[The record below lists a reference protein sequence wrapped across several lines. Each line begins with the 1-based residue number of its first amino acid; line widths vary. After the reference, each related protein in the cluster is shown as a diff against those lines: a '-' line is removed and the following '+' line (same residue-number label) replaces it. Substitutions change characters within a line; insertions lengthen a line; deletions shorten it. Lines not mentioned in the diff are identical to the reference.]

1 MQIKE
6 VCILTGLSA
15 KAIRLY
21 ESKGLVSVE
30 RAANAYREYTDEQI
44 EPAFRLPI
52 SVCGRT
58 ACLTQNR
65 CLKNGYKSFPK
76 KTGRTRSRKSC
87 AAPF

>member
-44 EPAFRLPI
+44 ERLSAIRRFRMTGVSLADI
-52 SVCGRT
+52 RLWADGLFDAES
-58 ACLTQNR
+58 L
-65 CLKNGYKSFPK
+65 FK
-76 KTGRTRSRKSC
+76 KRLQELS
-87 AAPF
+87 

>member
-44 EPAFRLPI
+44 ERAFGHPAFPYDRRFACRYPSVGGRL
-52 SVCGRT
+52 V
-58 ACLTQNR
+58 
-65 CLKNGYKSFPK
+65 
-76 KTGRTRSRKSC
+76 
-87 AAPF
+87 

>member
-44 EPAFRLPI
+44 ERAFRPSGV
-52 SVCGRT
+52 SV
-58 ACLTQNR
+58 
-65 CLKNGYKSFPK
+65 
-76 KTGRTRSRKSC
+76 
-87 AAPF
+87 